1 MNKKELVVKYRHLVA
16 LACSAHNLRNLF
28 RVKKG
33 KGNRI
38 SAPCALLKKVN
49 IRISGSNNTVIVE
62 DFSVLKDT
70 AIHIHGNDNVIHIGK
85 WCTLI
90 HADLFIED
98 SGNRITL
105 GEHTKILGRTHLASI
120 EGTAIEIGKDCL
132 FSSDVHFR
140 TGDSHSI
147 LDSSGCRINSSED
160 IVLGDHVWVGT
171 KATCLKGTKVPGHS
185 IVGACALVTGKFDK
199 PNCVIAGVP
208 AKVVKTEVDWSMKR
222 IPVGEIAA
230 DFMPAKETAE

>member
-1 MNKKELVVKYRHLVA
+1 MNKKELVVKYRALVA
-16 LACSAHNLRNLF
+16 MACTAHNLRNVF
-28 RVKKG
+28 RIRKG

-38 SAPCALLKKVN
+38 EAPCALLKNVN
-49 IRISGSNNTVIVE
+49 IQISGSGNRVIVE
-62 DFSVLKDT
+62 DFSVLKNT
-70 AIHIHGNDNVIHIGK
+70 SIAIHGNNNTIRIGK

-98 SGNRITL
+98 SDGEISL
-105 GEHTKILGRTHLASI
+105 GEHTKILGRTHMAVI
-120 EGTAIEIGKDCL
+120 EGTKIVTGKDCL

-147 LDSSGCRINSSED
+147 LDMEGRRINSSES

-171 KATCLKGTKVPGHS
+171 KVTCLKGVEVADHC
-185 IVGACALVTGKFDK
+185 ILGACALVTGKFDT

-208 AKVVKTEVDWSMKR
+208 GKVVKRGIDWSARR
-222 IPVGEIAA
+222 IPLGEIAA
-230 DFMPAKETAE
+230 DFAAGREEQA